1 MEEGYGLLF
10 CFGRKDHV
18 TVISNE
24 CAFLAP
30 MFHLITIRIASTSV
44 GQLAHI

>member
-1 MEEGYGLLF
+1 MAYFSVFVGKTMSLSF
-10 CFGRKDHV
+10 QMNVH
-18 TVISNE
+18 
-24 CAFLAP
+24 FLAP